1 MLSVPLFASTLLV
14 IVLVSCVSD
23 GPDSAE
29 SPYPPSPVIAGI
41 TWDPPS
47 TIVRKAPG
55 SDNWPTTWASDGNLY
70 ASWGDGGGFGGTNR
84 DGRASLG
91 VARMVGSPDTFVGQN
106 VWGGKNGEGKA
117 TFKGKSYGML
127 SANGVLYMWAGPGS
141 GWTSSTETRLA
152 WSNDLGKSWEL
163 SQVFFRYT
171 DGFSLPAFLN
181 FGRDYAGARDSLV
194 YIYAYDASNGSGGPW
209 VKINMARVPQDQI
222 RDRAAYEFFK
232 RLGTDGIPLWTTEVA
247 QRGSVFS
254 NPTGGVA
261 LPSVSYNPG
270 IGRYLL
276 VVPHGT
282 PTQPNGGLGIF
293 DAPEPWG
300 PWTTVEYTPA
310 WLGSA
315 NLFFANFPTKWMS
328 DDGKTLYLVFTGFGR
343 DAVAKDAYQHIKG
356 VLKLQPRRA
365 SIHPLSETS

>member
-1 MLSVPLFASTLLV
+1 MLSFSFFGSALLF
-14 IVLVSCVSD
+14 VLIVSCVS
-23 GPDSAE
+23 GAPDSAE
-29 SPYPPSPVIAGI
+29 SPYPPSPVISGI
-41 TWDPPS
+41 AWDPPS

-84 DGRASLG
+84 NGRVSLG
-91 VARMVGSPDTFVGQN
+91 VARMVGNPDTFVGQN
-106 VWGGKNGEGKA
+106 VWGGENGEAQA
-117 TFKGKSYGML
+117 TFEGKSYGLL
-127 SANGVLYMWAGPGS
+127 SVARTLYMWVGPRS

-152 WSNDLGKSWEL
+152 WSDDLGKTWEL

-181 FGRDYAGARDSLV
+181 FGKDYAGARDTLV
-194 YIYAYDASNGSGGPW
+194 YIYAYDASNGSRGPW
-209 VKINMARVPQDQI
+209 MKINLARVPQDQI
-222 RDRAAYEFFK
+222 KNRAAYEFFK

-247 QRGSVFS
+247 QRGPVFS

-270 IGRYLL
+270 ISRYLL
-276 VVPHGT
+276 VVPHRT

-300 PWTTVEYTPA
+300 PWTTVQYTPS
-310 WLGSA
+310 WFGSS
-315 NLFFANFPTKWMS
+315 NMFFASFPTKWMS

-343 DAVAKDAYQHIKG
+343 DAVARDAYQHIKG
-356 VLKLQPRRA
+356 VLEL
-365 SIHPLSETS
+365 HPGKTSTLPSSES